1 LTIVVSEGAPF
12 YITAMVMGCFV
23 IWLLIIFLT
32 LSVNG
37 VERDEMGCIGTIATG
52 ISTVI
57 KGIGGIA
64 IIVTDTFIGI
74 TKGISD
80 IIISITKG
88 ISDIIIVVAE
98 GISDIIVVV
107 AEGISDIIV
116 VVAEGFT
123 SIAEELLRAWGI
135 GRRDEA
141 SNTEVNIEADIHAA
155 LNSGVPAYSPPPYY
169 VSGDIFL

>member
-1 LTIVVSEGAPF
+1 
-12 YITAMVMGCFV
+12 
-23 IWLLIIFLT
+23 
-32 LSVNG
+32 
-37 VERDEMGCIGTIATG
+37 MGCIGTIATG

-64 IIVTDTFIGI
+64 IIVTDTFMGI

-98 GISDIIVVV
+98 GISNII
-107 AEGISDIIV
+107 I